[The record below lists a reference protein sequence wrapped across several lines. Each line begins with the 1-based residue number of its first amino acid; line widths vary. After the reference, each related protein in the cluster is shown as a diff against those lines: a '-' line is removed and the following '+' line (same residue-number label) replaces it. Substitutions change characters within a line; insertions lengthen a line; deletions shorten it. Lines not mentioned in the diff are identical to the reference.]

1 MVIFLLDLIKVTYHD
16 VTEFEE
22 FEYKQDLDELKPDTI
37 ELIGWQLKRDEKYL
51 ILAIG
56 KSDETYEHVY
66 VIPDGCIKNV
76 EYLK

>member
-1 MVIFLLDLIKVTYHD
+1 MEIFVLDLVKVTYYD

-22 FEYKQDLDELKPDTI
+22 FEYKQALDELKPDTI
-37 ELIGWQLKRDEKYL
+37 ELIGWQLKRDKKYL

-66 VIPDGCIKNV
+66 VIPNGCIKNV